1 MINFLDSQGFM
12 DLPKKPMQNLG
23 TVIKVFF
30 FIKKGIMNLSFKTLL
45 LEMTVKQWQN
55 YTLEKN
61 TEKDTLEII
70 VASLKENKLIICMAE
85 G

>member
-1 MINFLDSQGFM
+1 
-12 DLPKKPMQNLG
+12 
-23 TVIKVFF
+23 
-30 FIKKGIMNLSFKTLL
+30 MNLSFKTLL
-45 LEMTVKQWQN
+45 LEMTGKQWQN